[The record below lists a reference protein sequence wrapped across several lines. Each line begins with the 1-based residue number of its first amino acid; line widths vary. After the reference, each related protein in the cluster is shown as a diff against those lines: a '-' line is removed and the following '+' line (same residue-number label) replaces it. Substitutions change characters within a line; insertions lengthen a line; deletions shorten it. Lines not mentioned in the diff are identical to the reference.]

1 MVTEVTY
8 LYNAVVTSIYDGD
21 TIRVNIDL
29 GFNFWKMN
37 ETIRLSGIDAPEL
50 RGIERP
56 LGLKSK
62 EWLEKKIPIGSKI
75 IIQTEKDKQ
84 EKYGITKED
93 FTRYNKSRATTLENL
108 IHRYGEEEGAKK
120 WDEYC
125 KIQSYAGSS
134 LKYFEEKF
142 GEEEGV
148 RKWVEINYLKSHNKD
163 VFIKKYGE
171 EDGIRRW
178 NEYIQRKPSYYS
190 QISQKLFW

>member
-84 EKYGITKED
+84 EKYG
-93 FTRYNKSRATTLENL
+93 RYLGTIWADGVNINL
-108 IHRYGEEEGAKK
+108 
-120 WDEYC
+120 
-125 KIQSYAGSS
+125 QMM
-134 LKYFEEKF
+134 EEKF
-142 GEEEGV
+142 AIPYE
-148 RKWVEINYLKSHNKD
+148 
-163 VFIKKYGE
+163 
-171 EDGIRRW
+171 
-178 NEYIQRKPSYYS
+178 
-190 QISQKLFW
+190 